1 MRPFLFMPL
10 TRSHSWERELHS
22 FLSSRI
28 ALPFAYRTNDC
39 SVFACDGIQAMTG
52 VDIAE
57 DFRVIRYAT
66 AIGALRAIRK
76 VTGGSTVEDAAAY
89 CADKYSLPELTHPLL
104 AKRGD
109 LVLIE
114 QSAGNLV
121 MGLVHMTGS
130 YVVAPGDP
138 GLLRLPLTAIKKAW
152 SI

>member
-1 MRPFLFMPL
+1 MSL
-10 TRSHSWERELHS
+10 TRLHSWEREFDS

-28 ALPFAYRTNDC
+28 ALPFAYGSNDC
-39 SVFACDGIQAMTG
+39 CLFACDGLHSLTG

-57 DFRVIRYAT
+57 DFRGYSTAT
-66 AIGALRAIRK
+66 GALRAIRK

-89 CADKYSLPELTHPLL
+89 CAKKYNIPELAHPFL

-114 QSAGNLV
+114 QSPGDLV
-121 MGLVHMTGS
+121 MGLVHLTGS
-130 YVVAPGDP
+130 YVVAPGGA
-138 GLLRLPLTAIKKAW
+138 GLHRLQLAEIKKAW